1 MIARQWLFMHIW
13 WHWDF
18 EAVRR
23 CPWRGSLGELANVW
37 MRVGGWSA
45 RPRPS
50 AAGVRAT
57 CSLESGA
64 LMATATVSGAS
75 RQNDVKSRELRLQ
88 GREKGYIALPR
99 EGLRPSRDVRSHDG
113 FTTCQLNTSHIMPF
127 GQPKQWRRHFQ
138 AFSILFTE
146 RCAVATLQPLA
157 VHHWRD
163 KIRKTRET
171 DLWLEATARS
181 RRPCA
186 RRASQ
191 RNSPAADRDEGL
203 QWLVHRRPWMPH
215 ARRVANDGPAIAVEF
230 DQVFERGVL
239 RGEAWADAKAS
250 QVQVSRRADLMA
262 HCVDFC
268 LPSLRS
274 CAVSSL
280 LTKTLGRAEGVRH
293 WKQAAPAHLR
303 SAG

>member
-1 MIARQWLFMHIW
+1 MECRERVCEADDQKTPLKTTSPPLSPAAVSPVLPMIARQWLFMHFW

-75 RQNDVKSRELRLQ
+75 RQNDVESRELRLQ

-127 GQPKQWRRHFQ
+127 GQPEQRR
-138 AFSILFTE
+138 
-146 RCAVATLQPLA
+146 AV
-157 VHHWRD
+157 W
-163 KIRKTRET
+163 I
-171 DLWLEATARS
+171 TARTLWPGGAGGTS
-181 RRPCA
+181 NQSFTFSSCRL
-186 RRASQ
+186 RAM
-191 RNSPAADRDEGL
+191 G
-203 QWLVHRRPWMPH
+203 
-215 ARRVANDGPAIAVEF
+215 RRVCRV
-230 DQVFERGVL
+230 
-239 RGEAWADAKAS
+239 
-250 QVQVSRRADLMA
+250 
-262 HCVDFC
+262 
-268 LPSLRS
+268 
-274 CAVSSL
+274 
-280 LTKTLGRAEGVRH
+280 GRYT
-293 WKQAAPAHLR
+293 
-303 SAG
+303 